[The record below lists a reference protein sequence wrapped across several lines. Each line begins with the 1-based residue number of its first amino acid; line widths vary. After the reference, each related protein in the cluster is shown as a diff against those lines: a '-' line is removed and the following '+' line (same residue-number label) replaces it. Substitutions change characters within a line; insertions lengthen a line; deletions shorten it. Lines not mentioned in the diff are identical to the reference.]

1 MILVVAV
8 RGTNKQSTKTSSL
21 NWAIQRLPET
31 LANVMEGRWRG
42 RSPAVVGSGENGQW
56 GNRKEYEHCFSEALL

>member
-42 RSPAVVGSGENGQW
+42 RSPAVVG
-56 GNRKEYEHCFSEALL
+56 